1 MLLLRFKMPRINGHA
16 GINSDNVQV
25 LYMKYICNILNLT
38 KKEILEEGNH
48 DSTSDQHFKRCLL
61 RSD

>member
-1 MLLLRFKMPRINGHA
+1 MPRINGHA

-25 LYMKYICNILNLT
+25 LYMNIYICNILNLT

-48 DSTSDQHFKRCLL
+48 DSTIRI
-61 RSD
+61 

>member
-48 DSTSDQHFKRCLL
+48 DSTIRI
-61 RSD
+61 

>member
-1 MLLLRFKMPRINGHA
+1 MPRINGHA

-25 LYMKYICNILNLT
+25 LYMT

-48 DSTSDQHFKRCLL
+48 DSTIRI
-61 RSD
+61 